1 MVAAS
6 LCVAILMIATL
17 DDVAAAKKKGKGKKK
32 VEAVHPL
39 KCGVCMAAVEQITEE
54 VRGELERGS
63 RKASVLDSHC
73 ALVCNESPC
82 SLFRMRD

>member
-17 DDVAAAKKKGKGKKK
+17 DDAAAAKKKGKGKKK

-54 VRGELERGS
+54 VR
-63 RKASVLDSHC
+63 
-73 ALVCNESPC
+73 
-82 SLFRMRD
+82 